1 MQWIYGE
8 IFMEINRLS
17 GYSDFLGIVEYP
29 AVVFCEDGEVLSI
42 NNAAVKIVGSD
53 VESIAMEPDKFMV
66 SDEFWPTLDDKKA
79 IIWHRLGLIVND
91 KDRYVVSGFV
101 NQFEYGDKKAYMVLF
116 ELRSDVTIGSVS
128 LERIINH
135 IGVIALYLYKPE
147 GVWRTRYVSKNIS
160 EYGYTDGNF
169 YSGLVGLSDL
179 LPKSD
184 YDLLIGQLYKVQNTG
199 VDDFEMETR
208 IVSVTEI

>member
-1 MQWIYGE
+1 
-8 IFMEINRLS
+8 MEINRLS

-128 LERIINH
+128 LERVYGERDTYLRTYLSMDIQMAISTV
-135 IGVIALYLYKPE
+135 GWWDSATCSLRVIM
-147 GVWRTRYVSKNIS
+147 I
-160 EYGYTDGNF
+160 F
-169 YSGLVGLSDL
+169 
-179 LPKSD
+179 
-184 YDLLIGQLYKVQNTG
+184 
-199 VDDFEMETR
+199 
-208 IVSVTEI
+208 

>member
-1 MQWIYGE
+1 
-8 IFMEINRLS
+8 MEINRLS

-101 NQFEYGDKKAYMVLF
+101 NQFEYGDKKAYICL
-116 ELRSDVTIGSVS
+116 
-128 LERIINH
+128 
-135 IGVIALYLYKPE
+135 LYTSPSP
-147 GVWRTRYVSKNIS
+147 R
-160 EYGYTDGNF
+160 D
-169 YSGLVGLSDL
+169 
-179 LPKSD
+179 
-184 YDLLIGQLYKVQNTG
+184 
-199 VDDFEMETR
+199 
-208 IVSVTEI
+208 

>member
-1 MQWIYGE
+1 
-8 IFMEINRLS
+8 MEINRLS

-135 IGVIALYLYKPE
+135 IGVIAPVSYTHLDVYKRQWMKSTMIKMYVTNTYPYQS
-147 GVWRTRYVSKNIS
+147 RMDCSRY
-160 EYGYTDGNF
+160 F
-169 YSGLVGLSDL
+169 RLLSSCSL
-179 LPKSD
+179 
-184 YDLLIGQLYKVQNTG
+184 
-199 VDDFEMETR
+199 
-208 IVSVTEI
+208 

>member
-1 MQWIYGE
+1 
-8 IFMEINRLS
+8 MEINRLS

-135 IGVIALYLYKPE
+135 IGGRVYGERDTYLRTYLSMDIQMAISTVGWWDSATCSLRVIM
-147 GVWRTRYVSKNIS
+147 I
-160 EYGYTDGNF
+160 F
-169 YSGLVGLSDL
+169 
-179 LPKSD
+179 
-184 YDLLIGQLYKVQNTG
+184 
-199 VDDFEMETR
+199 
-208 IVSVTEI
+208 

>member
-1 MQWIYGE
+1 
-8 IFMEINRLS
+8 MEINRLS

-79 IIWHRLGLIVND
+79 
-91 KDRYVVSGFV
+91 
-101 NQFEYGDKKAYMVLF
+101 YMVLF

-147 GVWRTRYVSKNIS
+147 R
-160 EYGYTDGNF
+160 
-169 YSGLVGLSDL
+169 LSPGPWFL
-179 LPKSD
+179 LYLTKH
-184 YDLLIGQLYKVQNTG
+184 L
-199 VDDFEMETR
+199 
-208 IVSVTEI
+208 

>member
-147 GVWRTRYVSKNIS
+147 GVWTTRYVSKNIS
-160 EYGYTDGNF
+160 EYGYTDAG
-169 YSGLVGLSDL
+169 GTQR
-179 LPKSD
+179 PAP
-184 YDLLIGQLYKVQNTG
+184 
-199 VDDFEMETR
+199 
-208 IVSVTEI
+208 

>member
-53 VESIAMEPDKFMV
+53 VESIAMELDKFMV

-79 IIWHRLGLIVND
+79 IIWHRLGLIVDLSTSLN
-91 KDRYVVSGFV
+91 
-101 NQFEYGDKKAYMVLF
+101 MVTRRRIWYCLSF
-116 ELRSDVTIGSVS
+116 DQTLR
-128 LERIINH
+128 
-135 IGVIALYLYKPE
+135 
-147 GVWRTRYVSKNIS
+147 
-160 EYGYTDGNF
+160 
-169 YSGLVGLSDL
+169 
-179 LPKSD
+179 
-184 YDLLIGQLYKVQNTG
+184 
-199 VDDFEMETR
+199 
-208 IVSVTEI
+208 

>member
-1 MQWIYGE
+1 
-8 IFMEINRLS
+8 MEINRLS

-101 NQFEYGDKKAYMVLF
+101 NQFEYGDKNAYMV
-116 ELRSDVTIGSVS
+116 
-128 LERIINH
+128 
-135 IGVIALYLYKPE
+135 
-147 GVWRTRYVSKNIS
+147 
-160 EYGYTDGNF
+160 
-169 YSGLVGLSDL
+169 
-179 LPKSD
+179 
-184 YDLLIGQLYKVQNTG
+184 YDPLKTHASYRNV
-199 VDDFEMETR
+199 
-208 IVSVTEI
+208 